1 MTEMRNAAEIRNY
14 TMKFGYGRPA
24 GLTFAVL
31 TLACAEI
38 HCASA
43 CNTAMREA

>member
-1 MTEMRNAAEIRNY
+1 MAEIRNY
-14 TMKFGYGRPA
+14 TTMKFGSGRPA

-38 HCASA
+38 HGDPAGNA
-43 CNTAMREA
+43 GTKEI

>member
-1 MTEMRNAAEIRNY
+1 MAEIRNY

-24 GLTFAVL
+24 GLTFAAL

-38 HCASA
+38 HCDPAGK
-43 CNTAMREA
+43 TGTKEI